1 MHKYARST
9 HKYLHSTHKYLREI
23 DHPVGAGRQA
33 DTCKPEVAFDVASMA
48 GAVEPAIDDL
58 TGAHWAGGNI
68 FGRYMKMA
76 KSRADLVYPL
86 VEAVMPEWG
95 FAAEHVA
102 AVL

>member
-9 HKYLHSTHKYLREI
+9 HKYLPLTHKYLREI
-23 DHPVGAGRQA
+23 DHPVGAGGQA

-48 GAVEPAIDDL
+48 GAVEPAIDYL

-68 FGRYMKMA
+68 FGRYMKV
-76 KSRADLVYPL
+76 SQFCGDLIDPL

-95 FAAEHVA
+95 FAAEHVS

>member
-1 MHKYARST
+1 MHKYAR
-9 HKYLHSTHKYLREI
+9 STHKYLREI
-23 DHPVGAGRQA
+23 DHPVGADGQA

-68 FGRYMKMA
+68 FGRYMKMP